1 MGIAQSIYVSA
12 ATYLSQLVCGRDA
25 PLISSSVVTLNSQ
38 LAEIQPPALS
48 ITVNQET
55 PQPSDLH
62 PSSPATDPES
72 QLPETQS
79 QVLSPAV
86 NQESTQPQVLSPAVN
101 PEGTQQQ
108 QPQELSIAI
117 NEKPTNTESTV
128 VNKRVPWEKIL
139 VAFCFASALEI
150 DLAYE
155 KINQHSKP
163 NLKFCLHLVCITLTF
178 VSLIVSQLIRKK
190 FPVASRMLGK
200 VGIGFGVTAFFII
213 IASPLMT
220 MSQLNYAT

>member
-1 MGIAQSIYVSA
+1 MGIALSIYVSA
-12 ATYLSQLVCGRDA
+12 ATYLSELVCGRDA
-25 PLISSSVVTLNSQ
+25 PLISSSVVALNSQ
-38 LAEIQPPALS
+38 LAE
-48 ITVNQET
+48 T
-55 PQPSDLH
+55 PQPSSFQ

-101 PEGTQQQ
+101 QEGTQQQ
-108 QPQELSIAI
+108 QQQEFSIAI
-117 NEKPTNTESTV
+117 DEQPTDTESV
-128 VNKRVPWEKIL
+128 ANKRGPWEKIL
-139 VAFCFASALEI
+139 VAFCFTSALEV

-155 KINQHSKP
+155 KNNQHSKP
-163 NLKFCLHLVCITLTF
+163 NLKFCLRFVCITLTF
-178 VSLIVSQLIRKK
+178 VSLIVSQLIGKK

-200 VGIGFGVTAFFII
+200 VAIGLGVTTFFIV

>member
-1 MGIAQSIYVSA
+1 MGIAQRIYVSA

-25 PLISSSVVTLNSQ
+25 PLTSSSSVVTLNSQ
-38 LAEIQPPALS
+38 LAEIQPPILS
-48 ITVNQET
+48 LTVNQET
-55 PQPSDLH
+55 SQTSNLQ
-62 PSSPATDPES
+62 PSSPATGLES
-72 QLPETQS
+72 QLPESTQP
-79 QVLSPAV
+79 QELSPAV
-86 NQESTQPQVLSPAVN
+86 NQE
-101 PEGTQQQ
+101 GTQQHLPQ
-108 QPQELSIAI
+108 EQEQELSITI
-117 NEKPTNTESTV
+117 NEQPTNTESS

-155 KINQHSKP
+155 KNNQHSKP
-163 NLKFCLHLVCITLTF
+163 NLKFCLRFVCITLTF
-178 VSLIVSQLIRKK
+178 VSLIVSQLISKK

-200 VGIGFGVTAFFII
+200 VAVGLGVTSFFII

>member
-25 PLISSSVVTLNSQ
+25 PLTSSSSVVTLNSQ
-38 LAEIQPPALS
+38 LAEIQPPILS
-48 ITVNQET
+48 LTVNQET
-55 PQPSDLH
+55 SQTSNLQ
-62 PSSPATDPES
+62 PSSPATGPES
-72 QLPETQS
+72 QLP
-79 QVLSPAV
+79 
-86 NQESTQPQVLSPAVN
+86 ESTQPQVLSPAVN
-101 PEGTQQQ
+101 QEGAQQQ
-108 QPQELSIAI
+108 QPQEQELSITI
-117 NEKPTNTESTV
+117 NEQPTNTESG

-155 KINQHSKP
+155 KNNQHSKP
-163 NLKFCLHLVCITLTF
+163 NLKFCLRFVCITLTF
-178 VSLIVSQLIRKK
+178 VSLIVSQLISKK

-200 VGIGFGVTAFFII
+200 VAVGLGVTSFFII

-220 MSQLNYAT
+220 MSQVNYAT

>member
-1 MGIAQSIYVSA
+1 MGTAQSICASA

-25 PLISSSVVTLNSQ
+25 PPFSSSVGTLNSQ
-38 LAEIQPPALS
+38 LAEIQLS
-48 ITVNQET
+48 VTVNQET
-55 PQPSDLH
+55 SQPSNLQ

-72 QLPETQS
+72 QLPETPP

-86 NQESTQPQVLSPAVN
+86 NQERTH
-101 PEGTQQQ
+101 
-108 QPQELSIAI
+108 QPQEQLSIVI
-117 NEKPTNTESTV
+117 NEKPTNTESG

-155 KINQHSKP
+155 KKNQHSKL
-163 NLKFCLHLVCITLTF
+163 NLKFCLRFVCITLTF
-178 VSLIVSQLIRKK
+178 VSLIVSQLIGKK

-200 VGIGFGVTAFFII
+200 VAIGLGVTAFFII

-220 MSQLNYAT
+220 MSQLNDAT

>member
-1 MGIAQSIYVSA
+1 MGIALSIYVSA

-38 LAEIQPPALS
+38 LAE
-48 ITVNQET
+48 T
-55 PQPSDLH
+55 PQPSSSQ

-72 QLPETQS
+72 QLPGTQS

-86 NQESTQPQVLSPAVN
+86 NQESTQPQILSPAVN
-101 PEGTQQQ
+101 QEGTQQ
-108 QPQELSIAI
+108 PQEYSIAI
-117 NEKPTNTESTV
+117 NEQPTNTESV

-139 VAFCFASALEI
+139 VAFCFAASLEI

-155 KINQHSKP
+155 KNNQHSKP
-163 NLKFCLHLVCITLTF
+163 NLKFCLRFVCITLTF
-178 VSLIVSQLIRKK
+178 VSLIVSQLVSIK

-200 VGIGFGVTAFFII
+200 VAIGLGVTAFFII
-213 IASPLMT
+213 IVSPLMT